1 MAKKFTDRYDSRKW
15 RLMGILKV
23 LALAAVVLF
32 FLFRFVVGL
41 TPVSGNSMCN
51 TLQDGDYVL
60 YTRMVSE
67 VKRGDIVSLSLPSGE
82 YYVKRVVAV
91 AGDTVDIRDGKV
103 FINGTE
109 ENASYVLGETI
120 GENAAV
126 VYPCTI
132 EEGQVFVLGDNRPE
146 SVDSRYYG
154 SFNVNQVTGVLKL
167 RMGFFYLNGL

>member
-41 TPVSGNSMCN
+41 TPVNGNSMSN
-51 TLQDGDYVL
+51 TLKDGDYVL

-67 VKRGDIVSLSLPSGE
+67 LNRGDIVSLSLPSGE

-132 EEGQVFVLGDNRPE
+132 EEGQVFVLGDNRSE